1 MIFRAVNVIF
11 ILAGPD
17 GQTVLE
23 AVKEVLADLKIND
36 LSTALVYLT

>member
-1 MIFRAVNVIF
+1 MIYRAVNVIL

-23 AVKEVLADLKIND
+23 AVQEVLADLKIDD
-36 LSTALVYLT
+36 LSTYLVYLT